1 MSAYHSQTGTAP
13 TASACLTV
21 APLCQDLGCTELLTS
36 PEKSVQ
42 CEEEV
47 SHSCIRM
54 QNDAKLCTNTSSM
67 LLSDFGRWSAISEEE
82 GQMEVWN
89 LDAVQI
95 ASWCSPSVIE
105 PAI

>member
-13 TASACLTV
+13 IASACLTV
-21 APLCQDLGCTELLTS
+21 APLCQDLGCTGQLTS

-47 SHSCIRM
+47 TRSCIRM
-54 QNDAKLCTNTSSM
+54 QNGAKLCTNTLNM
-67 LLSDFGRWSAISEEE
+67 LPSDCGRWSAISEGE
-82 GQMEVWN
+82 GQMGVRN

-95 ASWCSPSVIE
+95 ASWCSLV
-105 PAI
+105 